1 MVFHAVPQE
10 WNRHQQLFKFCPCIF
25 SDHPWQNVP
34 STLAS
39 KAPSTFVSLASFEK
53 FFMEQVKEQS
63 FRVFL
68 PCFLSQQPQAIALS
82 WALKLRKR
90 LKNNVSYP
98 ISSDTWWSSFQNNQT
113 SKSSNR
119 KCVLWSSQK
128 WNSLYIVTLSKHSSK
143 CETEWKLRCSTV
155 SSL

>member
-1 MVFHAVPQE
+1 MSLPSRNE
-10 WNRHQQLFKFCPCIF
+10 
-25 SDHPWQNVP
+25 P

-39 KAPSTFVSLASFEK
+39 KAPSTFVSLANFEK
-53 FFMEQVKEQS
+53 FFMRQVKEQY

-98 ISSDTWWSSFQNNQT
+98 IISSDTS
-113 SKSSNR
+113 
-119 KCVLWSSQK
+119 
-128 WNSLYIVTLSKHSSK
+128 
-143 CETEWKLRCSTV
+143 
-155 SSL
+155 